1 MKMRIKAAFIALALL
16 FGAATSANATE
27 GGLGRPVVGTS
38 VLSGIGMVPD
48 VQVWVASID
57 ELYLDGTISGSR
69 QVPVGGKASLGLD
82 GQVSFTLATLVRTW
96 GGFGGW
102 DFASGFTVPYVWEL
116 ARADLAIG
124 GATGSTSDRASNLY
138 DLYFTP
144 ILAGY
149 HLTAN
154 DHIALSFNIWA
165 PTGNY
170 QAGDLA
176 NPGLNVWTFVPQIA
190 YTHLMPK
197 YGLEFDA
204 VMSVEFYTRDSATN
218 YQNAPL
224 FTLDLMALKK
234 FPNGVGIGLVTGTVQ
249 QLGKDTG
256 PLADRLDGFIGH
268 DYTVGPILTYDM
280 KLGGKAP
287 LSASLRWVPSI
298 SSKNRLNSTKTI
310 LATATL
316 VF

>member
-1 MKMRIKAAFIALALL
+1 MKMRIRAAFFALGLT
-16 FGAATSANATE
+16 FGASAAMATE

-38 VLSGIGMVPD
+38 VLSGIGVVPD
-48 VQVWVASID
+48 AQVWVASLD

-69 QVPVGGKASLGLD
+69 KVPIGNSASLGLD
-82 GQVSFTLATLVRTW
+82 GKVSFTLATLVRTW
-96 GGFGGW
+96 GGYGGW

-116 ARADLAIG
+116 ARGDFSVG
-124 GATGSTSDRASNLY
+124 QATKSVSDRASNLY

-149 HLTAN
+149 HLTAD
-154 DHIALSFNIWA
+154 DHIALSFNVWA

-170 QAGDLA
+170 NSTALA
-176 NPGLNVWTFVPQIA
+176 NPGLNIWTFVPQIA

-204 VMSVEFYTRDSATN
+204 VMGVEFYTRNSATD

-224 FTLDLMALKK
+224 FTLDLMGLKK
-234 FPNGVGIGLVTGTVQ
+234 FANGFGVGVVMGTVQ

-256 PLADRLDGFIGH
+256 PLADKLDGFVGH
-268 DYTVGPILTYDM
+268 DYTVGPVVTYET

-298 SSKNRLNSTKTI
+298 SSKNRLNSTSTV